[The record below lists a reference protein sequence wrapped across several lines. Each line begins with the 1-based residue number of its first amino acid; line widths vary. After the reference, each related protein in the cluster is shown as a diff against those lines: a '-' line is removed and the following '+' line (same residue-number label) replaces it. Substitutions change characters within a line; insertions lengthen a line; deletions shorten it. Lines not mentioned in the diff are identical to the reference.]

1 MNQIPIRPGAVPQLG
16 RAAGIKTGQASGSRP
31 LFAAL
36 LDVEQRR
43 GIEARDLKVSGHASS
58 RLREAGRT
66 LTEDEVSLVNT
77 AVDRAASKGARES
90 LIVMNG
96 MALVVSVPNRTVITA
111 VTGERCKENVFT
123 NIDSAII
130 MSGLDLS

>member
-1 MNQIPIRPGAVPQLG
+1 
-16 RAAGIKTGQASGSRP
+16 